1 MKLIFASLCALGILS
16 SQPLAAQTKKSTAK
30 NSTPSSKEATSP
42 LLKNTN
48 DSLSY
53 ALGIDVAN
61 NLKNAGFEIQTEIFT
76 EGLKAAL
83 KGDGLLLTEDQ
94 KMEVIQQEFLKA
106 YQQKVAEQK
115 RPGEEF
121 LEQNK
126 KRAEVKVT
134 EEGVQY
140 EILREGD
147 GAQPTAESEVEV
159 HYRGTLI
166 DGTQFDSSYD
176 RNEPI
181 KLYLNRVIE
190 GWKIGIPLM
199 KVGSKYKF
207 YVPQHLGY
215 GERDSGPIPPYSTLI
230 FEVEL
235 LNIY

>member
-1 MKLIFASLCALGILS
+1 ML
-16 SQPLAAQTKKSTAK
+16 
-30 NSTPSSKEATSP
+30 
-42 LLKNTN
+42 
-48 DSLSY
+48 
-53 ALGIDVAN
+53 
-61 NLKNAGFEIQTEIFT
+61 
-76 EGLKAAL
+76 
-83 KGDGLLLTEDQ
+83 
-94 KMEVIQQEFLKA
+94 
-106 YQQKVAEQK
+106 EQK